1 MDNAFIRMVI
11 KSTAETAQPRVHGL
25 KKHVVIKKK
34 KNHSFLEIV
43 VRREC
48 YKSPQ
53 W

>member
-34 KNHSFLEIV
+34 NHSFLEKV